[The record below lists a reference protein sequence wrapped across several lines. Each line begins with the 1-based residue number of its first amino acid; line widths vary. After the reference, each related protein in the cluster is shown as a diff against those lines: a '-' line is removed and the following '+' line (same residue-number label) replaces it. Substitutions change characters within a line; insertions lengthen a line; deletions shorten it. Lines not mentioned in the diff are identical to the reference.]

1 MDAGYEIR
9 PTRQVRL
16 PRHLSQA
23 DDVLARFPMARA
35 PAVAPNVMV
44 ATSSSLGTAAALET
58 IARGGGAVDAAIAAD
73 AALGV
78 VQPMRS
84 GLGGD
89 LFALVERDGALAAF
103 NGSGALPAGFVARD
117 DAMPAFGAGTVTVP
131 GLVDGWGALHDRY
144 GRLPLGDCL
153 QPAIRLARD
162 GFPLGIE
169 EAAEWGSEARR
180 FQGEPHEMITP
191 GGVAPVAGQRL
202 TNPAQARVLEL
213 IASDGPRAFYEGSP
227 GDAIV
232 ATARAHGSAIER
244 GDLVGHRGEWVEPLP
259 SVTYHDWEVVEL
271 PPNGQGAVV
280 VGALNVL
287 AEEGEPLELLSARRV
302 HRQAEAVK
310 AAFTEASSCIGDPDA
325 GGTIGRLADPVWAAS
340 VRATLTGDATVPPP
354 EALPMPGG
362 TVYLAVADAA
372 TTVSLISSNYAFFG
386 SGLVVDDGGFVC
398 HNRGAGFRA
407 LAPEAHPNR
416 PAPGR
421 RPYHTII
428 PALVRRGGRGRWGAL
443 GVTGGQFQPQ
453 GHVQVVHHLAVG
465 LDAQSAIDAPRWH
478 WLGGTN
484 LAIEAGLTPFE
495 PELRALGHRMLP
507 SGLVP
512 FGAGQLVLPVD
523 GFWHGGA
530 DPRQDSLA
538 AGF

>member
-1 MDAGYEIR
+1 
-9 PTRQVRL
+9 
-16 PRHLSQA
+16 
-23 DDVLARFPMARA
+23 MARA
-35 PAVAPNVMV
+35 PAVAPNVM
-44 ATSSSLGTAAALET
+44 AASSSSLGTAAALEVL
-58 IARGGGAVDAAIAAD
+58 ARGGSAVDAAIAAD
-73 AALGV
+73 AVLGV

-89 LFALVERDGALAAF
+89 LFALVEHDGALAAF
-103 NGSGALPAGFVARD
+103 NGSGRLPAAFVVPD
-117 DAMPAFGAGTVTVP
+117 GMPATGAGTVTVP
-131 GLVDGWGALHDRY
+131 GLVDGWDSLHQRY
-144 GRLPLGDCL
+144 GHLPLGDCL
-153 QPAIRLARD
+153 QPAIRLARH

-169 EAAEWGSEARR
+169 EAAEWRSEARR
-180 FQGEPHEMITP
+180 FEGEPHEMILP
-191 GGVAPVAGQRL
+191 GGHAPAPGQRL
-202 TNPAQARVLEL
+202 ENPAQARVLEL
-213 IASDGPRAFYEGSP
+213 IASEGPREFYEGWP
-227 GDAIV
+227 GAAIV
-232 ATARAHGSAIER
+232 ATARDRGSAIER
-244 GDLVGHRGEWVEPLP
+244 NDLVEHRGEWVEPLP
-259 SVTYHDWEVVEL
+259 PAVYHDWEVVEL
-271 PPNGQGAVV
+271 PPNTQGAVV

-287 AEEGEPLELLSARRV
+287 AADDGPLELLSARRV

-310 AAFTEASSCIGDPDA
+310 AAFTEASTCIGEPIN
-325 GGTIGRLADPVWAAS
+325 GGTIGRLADPDWVAS
-340 VRATLTGDATVPPP
+340 VRATLADTAALPPP

-362 TVYLAVADAA
+362 TVYLAVADAT

-407 LAPEAHPNR
+407 LTPEGHPNR

-428 PALVRRGGRGRWGAL
+428 PALVRHRGRGRWGAL

-453 GHVQVVHHLAVG
+453 GHVQVVHHLALG
-465 LDAQSAIDAPRWH
+465 LDVQAAIDAPRWH

-484 LAIEAGLTPFE
+484 LAIEAGLAPFE

-512 FGAGQLVLPVD
+512 FGAGQLVLDVD